1 MATCAIESHVEENV
15 VQQLNELFGNVLNID
30 IIKTVAVSCQYDG
43 KLVIITY
50 NILMLFDN

>member
-30 IIKTVAVSCQYDG
+30 IIKTVAVSCHYDG
-43 KLVIITY
+43 KLLVITY
-50 NILMLFDN
+50 KMFVI